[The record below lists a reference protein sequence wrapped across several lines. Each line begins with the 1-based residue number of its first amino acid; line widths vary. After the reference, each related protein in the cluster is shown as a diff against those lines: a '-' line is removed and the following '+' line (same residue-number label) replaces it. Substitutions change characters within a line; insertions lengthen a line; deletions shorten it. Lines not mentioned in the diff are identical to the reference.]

1 MSETVT
7 DADKRILKGET
18 KNSLLDKVSS
28 LTLSSSLVLGL
39 IMLIIGLSL
48 YTAALTGQYIRES
61 FTLARSAAVVAD
73 YIPEADDVCAA
84 VMDVY
89 NSMSEEERQDQN
101 SAAYS
106 DRFSEIEKTGGYNKL
121 RILLTDLRKSSDVN
135 FLYIGEYEP
144 EADRLI
150 YICDPDTNPSTS
162 CHTGTWEIVPE
173 RETSKFLGW
182 DGKGYLYDIG
192 ISERLGLICTS
203 GFPLHDENGDV
214 YAFVLAD
221 ITLGEVLKGIR
232 LFVLQYIIA
241 LAIVIFLIRR
251 YMTGKLLTT
260 VVEPV
265 NSIADAAQQYV
276 IDKYAGNSEVMHFDN
291 LAIHSGDEIEHLVSV
306 MAGMEKSISGYE
318 EALSEVIAEKEREH
332 TEMDLAARIQSNM
345 LPTEFPAF
353 PDRTEFEI
361 YGAMDPARE
370 VGGDFY
376 DFFMIDEDHLAIL
389 IADVSGK
396 GIPAALFMMASMI
409 IVGNTAMNKEGYDP
423 AEMLAAANNIICVH
437 NFEDMFVTVWLGILE
452 ISTGKL
458 KAANA
463 GHEYPA
469 VRHADGS
476 FELLKDKHGLVLGAM
491 EDQKY
496 TQYELQL
503 EKGSKIFVYTDGV
516 PEATSPDKE
525 LFGTDRAI
533 DALNIDPSAKPEDL
547 LKNVKTAIDEF
558 VRGADQFDDLTMLC
572 IEYKGSDPDRET
584 GKKKKDPS
592 RNVSRWV
599 PEKANT
605 GIK

>member
-241 LAIVIFLIRR
+241 LAIVIFLI
-251 YMTGKLLTT
+251 
-260 VVEPV
+260 
-265 NSIADAAQQYV
+265 S
-276 IDKYAGNSEVMHFDN
+276 N